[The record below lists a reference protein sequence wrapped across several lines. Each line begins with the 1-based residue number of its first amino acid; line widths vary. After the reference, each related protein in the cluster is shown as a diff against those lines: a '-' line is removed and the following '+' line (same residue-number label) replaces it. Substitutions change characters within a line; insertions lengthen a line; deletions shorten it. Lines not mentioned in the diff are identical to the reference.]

1 MIHLFISPLFKVIFY
16 YQSNLIFNFRK
27 FTSHILKIIS
37 NICNN
42 QRFTDAHTCYKVFDR
57 ELFSKLDLRE
67 IGFTFYPKITTKI
80 SFMNIK
86 IQEVPISY
94 KNRSLRAGKKIRFID
109 AIRTL
114 VTILKYKFFNNNNT

>member
-57 ELFSKLDLRE
+57 EIFSKLVLGKND
-67 IGFTFYPKITTKI
+67 FTFYPKIT
-80 SFMNIK
+80 
-86 IQEVPISY
+86 
-94 KNRSLRAGKKIRFID
+94 KKF
-109 AIRTL
+109 L
-114 VTILKYKFFNNNNT
+114 L